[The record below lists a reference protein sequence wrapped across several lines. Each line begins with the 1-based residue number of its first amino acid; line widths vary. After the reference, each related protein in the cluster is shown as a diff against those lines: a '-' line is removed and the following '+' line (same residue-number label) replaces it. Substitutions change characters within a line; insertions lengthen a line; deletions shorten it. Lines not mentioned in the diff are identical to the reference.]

1 MTSDRFPENTP
12 AAALDEIDRAILNLA
27 QTDFP
32 IEPRPYRVLGE
43 RLGLSEDEV
52 LSRVKRLRASGV
64 IRRIGGNF
72 SAGLLGYTSTLCAA
86 RVPEDKLAAFIDAV
100 NQYDGVTHNYR
111 RNHDLNVWFTFIAS
125 SREEIDA
132 CLADISKATGVSEI
146 FNLPADKTFKI
157 RVDFKFEE

>member
-1 MTSDRFPENTP
+1 VTSDRFPENTP

-52 LSRVKRLRASGV
+52 LSRVKRLRATGV

-86 RVPEDKLAAFIDAV
+86 RVPEERLAAFIDAV

-125 SREEIDA
+125 SREEIEQ
-132 CLADISKATGVSEI
+132 CLADISAATGVSEI

>member
-1 MTSDRFPENTP
+1 VTSDRPQNFSGP
-12 AAALDEIDRAILNLA
+12 ALDEIDRAILNLA

-32 IEPRPYRVLGE
+32 IEPRPYQALAE

-52 LSRVKRLRASGV
+52 LSRVKRMRASGV

-72 SAGLLGYTSTLCAA
+72 SAKRVGYTSTLCAA

-125 SREEIDA
+125 SREEIEQ
-132 CLADISKATGVSEI
+132 CLADISAATGVSEI
-146 FNLPADKTFKI
+146 FNLPADKIFKI

>member
-1 MTSDRFPENTP
+1 MNSDRFPEN
-12 AAALDEIDRAILNLA
+12 ASGVALDEMDRAILNLA

-32 IEPRPYRVLGE
+32 IEARPYRVLAE
-43 RLGLSEDEV
+43 RLGMSEDEV
-52 LSRVKRLRASGV
+52 LSRVKRMRASGV

-86 RVPEDKLAAFIDAV
+86 RVPEEKLAAFIDAV

>member
-1 MTSDRFPENTP
+1 MTSDRPQNFSGP
-12 AAALDEIDRAILNLA
+12 ALDEIDRAILNLA

-32 IEPRPYRVLGE
+32 IEPRPYQALAE

-52 LSRVKRLRASGV
+52 LSRVKRMRASGV

-72 SAGLLGYTSTLCAA
+72 SAKRVGYTSTLCAA

-125 SREEIDA
+125 SREEIEQ
-132 CLADISKATGVSEI
+132 CLADISAATGVSEI
-146 FNLPADKTFKI
+146 FNLPADKIFKI

>member
-1 MTSDRFPENTP
+1 VTSDRPQNFSGP
-12 AAALDEIDRAILNLA
+12 ALDEIDRAILNLA

-32 IEPRPYRVLGE
+32 IEPRPYQALAE

-52 LSRVKRLRASGV
+52 LSRVKRMRASGV

-86 RVPEDKLAAFIDAV
+86 RVPEEKLAAFIDAV

-125 SREEIDA
+125 SREEIEQ
-132 CLADISKATGVSEI
+132 CLADISAATGVSEI
-146 FNLPADKTFKI
+146 FNLPADKIFKI